1 MCAVIRYVTVYYMLH
16 KVELPFVYTYK
27 KTKPWMNF
35 PGLDLVRTLFKF
47 KTRKEN
53 LSSFV
58 QSRPL
63 ENVVSGIFHVQV
75 VQLWSKKCTKKRKA
89 GRMSVNSCCFT
100 HITCLPPPPIYS
112 QTIFTVLM
120 FVSNSQDLFTL
131 HENSLC
137 LTHDLLQC
145 TCMASEVG
153 ISSNF

>member
-35 PGLDLVRTLFKF
+35 PGLDFVRTLFKF
-47 KTRKEN
+47 KKRKEN

-58 QSRPL
+58 QSSPL

-89 GRMSVNSCCFT
+89 GRMSVNLS
-100 HITCLPPPPIYS
+100 PPPPPPP
-112 QTIFTVLM
+112 TPNIFTNNFHSTDVCFL
-120 FVSNSQDLFTL
+120 
-131 HENSLC
+131 
-137 LTHDLLQC
+137 LTGLVYSSWKQFMSDAWSPAVHVYGVWGGYLQ
-145 TCMASEVG
+145 
-153 ISSNF
+153 

>member
-1 MCAVIRYVTVYYMLH
+1 MCAVIRYVTVYYILQ
-16 KVELPFVYTYK
+16 KVELPFVHTYK

-35 PGLDLVRTLFKF
+35 PGLDFVRTLFKF

-75 VQLWSKKCTKKRKA
+75 VQLWSKKCTKKRKT
-89 GRMSVNSCCFT
+89 GRMSVNLS
-100 HITCLPPPPIYS
+100 PPSPPVYS

-120 FVSNSQDLFTL
+120 FVSYSQDLFTL

>member
-1 MCAVIRYVTVYYMLH
+1 MCAVIRYVTVYYILH

-35 PGLDLVRTLFKF
+35 PGLDFVRTLFKF
-47 KTRKEN
+47 KKRKEN

-75 VQLWSKKCTKKRKA
+75 VQLWSKKCTKKRKT
-89 GRMSVNSCCFT
+89 GRMRVNLSPPPPP
-100 HITCLPPPPIYS
+100 PPPPIYS

-120 FVSNSQDLFTL
+120 FVSYSQDLFTL

>member
-1 MCAVIRYVTVYYMLH
+1 MLLFIII
-16 KVELPFVYTYK
+16 LPFVYTYK

-35 PGLDLVRTLFKF
+35 PGLDFVRTLFKF

-75 VQLWSKKCTKKRKA
+75 VQLWSKKCTKKRKT
-89 GRMSVNSCCFT
+89 GRMSVNLS
-100 HITCLPPPPIYS
+100 PPPPIYS

-120 FVSNSQDLFTL
+120 FVSYSQDLFTL

>member
-1 MCAVIRYVTVYYMLH
+1 MWALIRYVTVYYMLH
-16 KVELPFVYTYK
+16 KVELPFLYTYK

-75 VQLWSKKCTKKRKA
+75 VQLWSKKCTKKRKTR
-89 GRMSVNSCCFT
+89 RMSVNLS
-100 HITCLPPPPIYS
+100 PPPPPHPPIYS

-120 FVSNSQDLFTL
+120 FVSYSQDLFTL

-153 ISSNF
+153 ISSNV